1 MREKRR
7 ESYVVLAGTHSN
19 GVKGRVTKYIE
30 KGKKV
35 KRKRRTRSRK
45 NGNLTRMTV
54 VDILV
59 TK

>member
-30 KGKKV
+30 KGKKSE
-35 KRKRRTRSRK
+35 KKKNKKQK